1 MVAREDILV
10 NVDGDNLI
18 GKDFPVSVVE
28 LMNSGYKVLQ
38 YEHGDGTCG
47 RIACLR
53 EDFLYICGYDEDAYP
68 MGAQDTDLVQR
79 LRMLHTGSQVYKK
92 VKNPP
97 SQAIPNDH
105 AAKVSCC
112 SPVYGGLRW
121 GRMDKLNQTLF
132 QLRRDH
138 GQVRRNINK
147 DQIGVLAKR
156 ITLR

>member
-1 MVAREDILV
+1 
-10 NVDGDNLI
+10 
-18 GKDFPVSVVE
+18 
-28 LMNSGYKVLQ
+28 
-38 YEHGDGTCG
+38 
-47 RIACLR
+47 
-53 EDFLYICGYDEDAYP
+53 

-79 LRMLHTGSQVYKK
+79 LRMLHTGLQVYKK
-92 VKNPP
+92 VRNPP

>member
-1 MVAREDILV
+1 M
-10 NVDGDNLI
+10 
-18 GKDFPVSVVE
+18 
-28 LMNSGYKVLQ
+28 LQ

-53 EDFLYICGYDEDAYP
+53 EDFLYIRGYDEDAYP

-79 LRMLHTGSQVYKK
+79 LRMLHTGSQVYKN

-121 GRMDKLNQTLF
+121 GQLDTMNRTLF
-132 QLRRDH
+132 HLRREA
-138 GQVRRNINK
+138 GQVRRNMSK
-147 DQIGVLAKR
+147 DQIGVFAKR
-156 ITLR
+156 VRLQQRPARV